1 VPGYPF
7 TPAVYI
13 LLVIFSWI
21 QTLQKE
27 PMPAI
32 YALATI
38 AAGVAVYYVG
48 RSRGWIA
55 TSSKTPPETETQESD
70 Q

>member
-1 VPGYPF
+1 
-7 TPAVYI
+7 

-32 YALATI
+32 YAIVTI

-48 RSRGWIA
+48 RARGWIA
-55 TSSKTPPETETQESD
+55 TSSETISEPETQETD